1 MCLITDYSPENL
13 VVASAEQHTSAVVE
27 VATAENREES
37 SYLSTYWAKRDEMH
51 CGASHTGFG
60 ELEGEDPES
69 GNGIAGR
76 VQGWRHSG
84 LGAVGVSRTGLQLPA
99 LQAMLCCGPTRQ
111 RKITLLPLFSL
122 SFLLG
127 GKKIKVQ

>member
-69 GNGIAGR
+69 GNGIAG
-76 VQGWRHSG
+76 
-84 LGAVGVSRTGLQLPA
+84 LEA
-99 LQAMLCCGPTRQ
+99 LWALCCWCEQDWAAAPSPASRALLWSHKTEEGHLVASVFS
-111 RKITLLPLFSL
+111 LLPPWW
-122 SFLLG
+122 
-127 GKKIKVQ
+127 KKD